1 MKKKEEV
8 HAVRT
13 LPACTPKAKKAAVN
27 FGVADADANAKKNLV
42 DAVQER
48 VTVAGECAHKLVDTV
63 GKFLSEF
70 SVRFCA
76 LANLLCGATRAQ
88 SFFFFFCS
96 VFCVLLLLR
105 LAPILAF
112 ELNLYVIFL

>member
-1 MKKKEEV
+1 MKKEKEKV
-8 HAVRT
+8 QAART

-27 FGVADADANAKKNLV
+27 FGAADADANAKKNLV

-76 LANLLCGATRAQ
+76 LANFLLAARHERIVF
-88 SFFFFFCS
+88 FFFFFCCFFFFF
-96 VFCVLLLLR
+96 VVVRRYWLLSLTSM
-105 LAPILAF
+105 
-112 ELNLYVIFL
+112 

>member
-1 MKKKEEV
+1 MKKEKEKV
-8 HAVRT
+8 QAART

-27 FGVADADANAKKNLV
+27 FGAADADANAKKNLV

-76 LANLLCGATRAQ
+76 GTTRAR
-88 SFFFFFCS
+88 SESFFFSSALFFFFF
-96 VFCVLLLLR
+96 VVVRRYWLLSLTSM
-105 LAPILAF
+105 
-112 ELNLYVIFL
+112 

>member
-1 MKKKEEV
+1 MD
-8 HAVRT
+8 AART
-13 LPACTPKAKKAAVN
+13 LPACTPKAKKAAAM
-27 FGVADADANAKKNLV
+27 FAAHAAADDADANSKNLV